1 MREVEE
7 REAVKS
13 AAEHTM
19 REAEVA
25 LVRAVSDA
33 FAVRNACENPNDVRA
48 RTDCGDAVRKA
59 RADFRRIRD
68 SLAAVLGP
76 E

>member
-13 AAEHTM
+13 AAERTM
-19 REAEVA
+19 YEAKAA
-25 LVRAVSDA
+25 LIRAVSDA
-33 FAVRNACENPNDVRA
+33 VAVRNNCENPNDVRA
-48 RTDCGDAVRKA
+48 RTDFADAVRQA
-59 RADFRRIRD
+59 RADYRRVAD
-68 SLAAVLGP
+68 SLAAVLGL

>member
-7 REAVKS
+7 REAAKH
-13 AAEHTM
+13 AM

-25 LVRAVSDA
+25 MVRAISDA
-33 FAVRNACENPNDVRA
+33 VAVRNACENPNDVRA
-48 RTDCGDAVRKA
+48 RTDCGDAVMKA
-59 RADFRRIRD
+59 RANFRRIRD